1 MLREITKMSYNDNNN
16 GYNKIYYVIYTIAV
30 YIALFIYNLY
40 LLKYIFFNIYIYI
53 LGSKLVKL

>member
-1 MLREITKMSYNDNNN
+1 MSYNDNNN